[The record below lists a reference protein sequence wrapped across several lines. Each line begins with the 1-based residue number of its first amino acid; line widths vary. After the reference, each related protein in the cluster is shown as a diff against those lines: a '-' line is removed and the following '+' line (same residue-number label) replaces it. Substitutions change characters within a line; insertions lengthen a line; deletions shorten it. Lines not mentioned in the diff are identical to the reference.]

1 MAVNRHRVFELSGV
15 VLIGLGCFAAGRLSR
30 PEPAAPRGPPAP
42 LMAAPRAPEA
52 PAATP
57 ETDAARPEDY
67 RQPED
72 PRQPEPRAVA
82 ARAGVIRRDAAAIE
96 SECRRAAGGDW
107 DKWQRDTAH
116 YRLCLRKMVEALKD
130 LDGNRP
136 PYAECRQQP
145 LEGRDGFPLFETG
158 PREYLSYLY
167 EPTRVE
173 AFRRGRA
180 VVAADRWLRQRGIDL
195 IFVSVPKMTEV
206 YAEHF
211 VDPCP
216 PDGVI
221 APHVRHALYELLESD
236 VEVVDGWS
244 LFRPLR
250 EPDPEYLYNAAEP
263 HWAPRGWRVMAKE
276 LAGRIER
283 YRFGARA
290 RYRQPLFRTS
300 TVKNL
305 VSVGHFAGLSPEQ
318 QARAEAAQT
327 RTFSEV
333 FGKDGRKP
341 ADDPK
346 SPVLVIGHS
355 FVTGFREQLI
365 KELNLPVN
373 ERVSDG
379 MTTEAFG
386 DFLREPELLA
396 HTRVVVWV
404 TTEQHFTRFKPLP
417 EPVMQALAAA
427 PIPPDTSPAPARPAS
442 P

>member
-1 MAVNRHRVFELSGV
+1 
-15 VLIGLGCFAAGRLSR
+15 
-30 PEPAAPRGPPAP
+30 
-42 LMAAPRAPEA
+42 
-52 PAATP
+52 
-57 ETDAARPEDY
+57 
-67 RQPED
+67 
-72 PRQPEPRAVA
+72 
-82 ARAGVIRRDAAAIE
+82 
-96 SECRRAAGGDW
+96 
-107 DKWQRDTAH
+107 
-116 YRLCLRKMVEALKD
+116 
-130 LDGNRP
+130 
-136 PYAECRQQP
+136 
-145 LEGRDGFPLFETG
+145 
-158 PREYLSYLY
+158 
-167 EPTRVE
+167 
-173 AFRRGRA
+173 
-180 VVAADRWLRQRGIDL
+180 
-195 IFVSVPKMTEV
+195 
-206 YAEHF
+206 

-221 APHVRHALYELLESD
+221 APHVRRALHELLDSD

-276 LAGRIER
+276 VAGRIER

-300 TVKNL
+300 PAKNQ
-305 VSVGHFAGLSPEQ
+305 VRVGHFADLSPEQ

-327 RTFSEV
+327 RTLSEV
-333 FGKDGRKP
+333 FYNDGRKP
-341 ADDPK
+341 ADNRK

-355 FVTGFREQLI
+355 FVTGFRDQLI
-365 KELNLPVN
+365 KEMNLPVN

-417 EPVMQALAAA
+417 GPVMRALAIAPAA
-427 PIPPDTSPAPARPAS
+427 PDTSPAPARPS
-442 P
+442 TP